1 MSIYLVVYSQ
11 RQRLLDHC
19 FRELRVSKHCWEHI
33 GQCRK
38 RLSYSQGLKACFCF
52 VGAARGAFWRVA
64 PAEQDELITA
74 VGTFLLSPRC
84 GNVEAE
90 GAVHDRSAAFR
101 RQGYGH
107 NRGHPGRPQAV
118 RDDVSRLSREVTN
131 LLSVTGSKALREVK
145 AQMSPLEDAV
155 RERPF
160 ATLAIA
166 LGVGFLFGAIW
177 RLR

>member
-64 PAEQDELITA
+64 SAEQDELITA

-84 GNVEAE
+84 VAKATGTIE
-90 GAVHDRSAAFR
+90 DIQRDL
-101 RQGYGH
+101 
-107 NRGHPGRPQAV
+107 QAV

-166 LGVGFLFGAIW
+166 LGLGFLFGAIW